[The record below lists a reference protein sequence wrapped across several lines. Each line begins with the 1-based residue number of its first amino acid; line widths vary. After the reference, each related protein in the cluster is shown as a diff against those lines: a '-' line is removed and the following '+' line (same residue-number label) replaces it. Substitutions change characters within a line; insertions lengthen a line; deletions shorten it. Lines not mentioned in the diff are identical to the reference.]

1 MIRMTEQEIAAWDA
15 EYSQK
20 YVLYNAI
27 STAVEDFEGSR
38 GGLRAPEVWREVL
51 LLEQRLP
58 KAPRPDKFIS
68 IERTRLM
75 KDFRR
80 FQLKWSD
87 GKTYWEGKEDRTD
100 KEVERSVMC
109 VLLAFGMRLASYP
122 DGMVN
127 PYERIMERIRQ
138 MALQCE
144 DLEMVAAFA
153 NEYYDGEDEEE
164 GLGNFVPEE
173 DVLKPHVKPR
183 LSKELQAIH
192 NRMLPVFDYFCA
204 ALESAELVSD
214 DWGEKGLNA
223 IWADLLMMEPILR
236 SMVKPTGIKNTLQD
250 DAVKEDDR
258 DYIVKTDSY
267 NLHLV
272 LNIIGVMME
281 QGVVMSNISTMR
293 KLFFAEQS
301 KDKYFNPTKFKAFG
315 TSDSAFACEQIYSSI
330 VEIINKHKIEDA
342 IPIWDA
348 RVTSS

>member
-1 MIRMTEQEIAAWDA
+1 MTEKEIAEWDA

-51 LLEQRLP
+51 LLEKRLP
-58 KAPRPDKFIS
+58 ESHRPDKFIS
-68 IERTRLM
+68 LERTRLM

-80 FQLKWSD
+80 FQVQVNKKLYSERKD
-87 GKTYWEGKEDRTD
+87 DRTD

-122 DGMVN
+122 DGMTN

-164 GLGNFVPEE
+164 KLGNYVPEE
-173 DVLKPHVKPR
+173 DVLKPHFKPR
-183 LSKELQAIH
+183 LNKELQAIH
-192 NRMLPVFDYFCA
+192 DRMKPVFDYFCA

-214 DWGEKGLNA
+214 NWDEQGFKA
-223 IWADLLMMEPILR
+223 IWGDLLMMEPILLAL
-236 SMVKPTGIKNTLQD
+236 VKPTGIKNTLQD
-250 DAVKEDDR
+250 DELMEEDS
-258 DYIVKTDSY
+258 DYIVKTDTY

-281 QGVVMSNISTMR
+281 QGVVRSNASTMR

-301 KDKYFNPTKFKAFG
+301 KDKYFQPTKFKAFG
-315 TSDSAFACEQIYSSI
+315 TSDSAFASVVMYNSI
-330 VEIINKHKIEDA
+330 VEIMMKHKIEKKE
-342 IPIWDA
+342 
-348 RVTSS
+348 

>member
-1 MIRMTEQEIAAWDA
+1 MTEKEIAELDA
-15 EYSQK
+15 EYSRK

-27 STAVEDFEGSR
+27 SSAVEDYEGSR

-51 LLEQRLP
+51 LLEERLP

-68 IERTRLM
+68 SERTRLM

-80 FQLKWSD
+80 FQVQENKQL
-87 GKTYWEGKEDRTD
+87 YWETKEDRPD

-122 DGMVN
+122 DGMPN

-153 NEYYDGEDEEE
+153 NDYYDGEEEE
-164 GLGNFVPEE
+164 EELGNFVPEE

-183 LSKELQAIH
+183 LTKELQAIH
-192 NRMLPVFDYFCA
+192 DRMSWVFEYF
-204 ALESAELVSD
+204 SSTLVMADVVSE
-214 DWGEKGLNA
+214 DWGIEGFGA
-223 IWADLLMMEPILR
+223 IWDDLLMMEPILR
-236 SMVKPTGIKNTLQD
+236 AMVKTTGIKNTLQD
-250 DAVKEDDR
+250 DALQEGNK
-258 DYIVKTDSY
+258 DYIVKTDTY

-281 QGVVMSNISTMR
+281 QGVVKSNASSMR

-301 KDKYFNPTKFKAFG
+301 KDRYFHQTKFKAFG
-315 TSDSAFACEQIYSSI
+315 NSDSAFASEEMYNSI
-330 VEIINKHKIEDA
+330 VEIINKHKIDKTE
-342 IPIWDA
+342 
-348 RVTSS
+348 